1 MTRGT
6 VFVVTFLTC
15 LIIGN
20 FAGASTARAMVAGK
34 AAMDGRIQTGEGMNA
49 GMTEIRHRRRFRPYF
64 YIGPSIGLYIG
75 RPYRYRSYRRPY
87 RYYRRPYLRRSY
99 RRSYGGRCSH
109 WARRCAENW
118 GYRNSDYYG
127 CLQYHGC

>member
-1 MTRGT
+1 
-6 VFVVTFLTC
+6 VFVAAFLTC

-34 AAMDGRIQTGEGMNA
+34 AAMDGRIQTSERLHA

-75 RPYRYRSYRRPY
+75 RPYRDRYYARPY
-87 RYYRRPYLRRSY
+87 RYRSY
-99 RRSYGGRCSH
+99 RRSYGGRCSY

-118 GYRNSDYYG
+118 GYRNNDYYG
-127 CLQYHGC
+127 CLLYHGC